1 LDFATYVYTVKD
13 ESFKKTTQV
22 VGGCQSGGGQ
32 FVCSADI
39 LTLHKSF
46 GGLFDE
52 IIMLMMVNYLI
63 M

>member
-1 LDFATYVYTVKD
+1 MLR
-13 ESFKKTTQV
+13 
-22 VGGCQSGGGQ
+22 GCQSGGGQ
-32 FVCSADI
+32 FVSSVVI
-39 LTLHKSF
+39 LTLSKSF